1 MRARRQRTFQP
12 LTIDRQA
19 SLRDL
24 PLASFRARLAAFA
37 IDIFAVCLV
46 CGAVEIYLELPDIML
61 KIGLGEKAN
70 VEVNPFHSWS
80 LVILALYFGLTTYL
94 GHGQTPGKQLLGI
107 RVVSLSHGHLSLW
120 HAVERALGYG
130 ASLLEG
136 GFGFLQYFIHPN
148 RQTVHDR
155 IAETIVVK
163 VPRALKGAPPP
174 SAETP
179 ASPHPP
185 AR

>member
-1 MRARRQRTFQP
+1 MRAKRSRTFQP
-12 LTIDRQA
+12 LTLDRQA

-37 IDIFAVCLV
+37 IDISVVCLV
-46 CGAVEIYLELPDIML
+46 CGAIEIYLELPDL
-61 KIGLGEKAN
+61 LLEIGLGAKAN

-80 LVILALYFGLTTYL
+80 LIILAIYFGLTTYL
-94 GHGQTPGKQLLGI
+94 GHGQTPGKRLLGI

-136 GFGFLQYFIHPN
+136 GFGFMQYFIHPN

-163 VPRALKGAPPP
+163 VPKAPKGGPPP
-174 SAETP
+174 TAETP
-179 ASPHPP
+179 ASPHPT

>member
-1 MRARRQRTFQP
+1 MRAKRSLTFQP
-12 LTIDRQA
+12 LTLDRQS

-37 IDIFAVCLV
+37 VDIALV
-46 CGAVEIYLELPDIML
+46 CGVCFEIDLYLSLPEIL
-61 KIGLGEKAN
+61 FRIALGGN
-70 VEVNPFHSWS
+70 VNIEVNPFHSWS
-80 LVILALYFGLTTYL
+80 LVVLALYFGLTTYL
-94 GHGQTPGKQLLGI
+94 GHGQTPGKRLLGI
-107 RVVSLSHGHLSLW
+107 RVVSLSHDHLSLW

-163 VPRALKGAPPP
+163 VPKAPKDAPPP